1 MLSSCG
7 HPLRLRDPARQ
18 SQNRNREGKFESPP
32 TSRTDLLTRLGVS
45 PAPGRTQAFG
55 ERKGARRDSL
65 RFLRERGRR
74 TGRRRNSLLCWGYC
88 AGKAD
93 GARVN
98 QWALNFR
105 IKTIWLNKCNAR
117 TNVRLEN
124 SGGLKSGNRSHWRE
138 LRLRVSIALQP
149 FSVLG
154 RTNRV
159 AGS

>member
-105 IKTIWLNKCNAR
+105 IKTIWLPKRNTG
-117 TNVRLEN
+117 TNSRLEKTSCAIV
-124 SGGLKSGNRSHWRE
+124 SGVLTEGEDFGMGCKIEIRRQHGSKQ
-138 LRLRVSIALQP
+138 RL
-149 FSVLG
+149 
-154 RTNRV
+154 
-159 AGS
+159 